1 MRTEEIAQ
9 AFDAIVEEAEG
20 LSREN
25 VSDRLREGLDTIVKI
40 ARHQK
45 DIRQSPR
52 GSCKAN
58 RKL

>member
-1 MRTEEIAQ
+1 MRTDEIAAAFQ
-9 AFDAIVEEAEG
+9 AIAEEAEKMIG
-20 LSREN
+20 GD
-25 VSDRLREGLDTIVKI
+25 VSEEVHNGLDTIVKI

-58 RKL
+58 RKR

>member
-1 MRTEEIAQ
+1 MRTDEIAA
-9 AFDAIVEEAEG
+9 AFEAIAEEADKISKWDVSEEVRSG
-20 LSREN
+20 LN
-25 VSDRLREGLDTIVKI
+25 TIAKI

-58 RKL
+58 RKQ